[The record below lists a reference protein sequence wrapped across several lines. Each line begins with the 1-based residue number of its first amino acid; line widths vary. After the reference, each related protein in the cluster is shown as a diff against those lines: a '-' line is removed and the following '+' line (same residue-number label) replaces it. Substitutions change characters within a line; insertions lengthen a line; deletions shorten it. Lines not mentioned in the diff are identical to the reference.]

1 MSGWWCDRTVTSGG
15 AWAVWS
21 GPAPDTSRPVI
32 SLLKEVGFPTLDK
45 TWGLIP
51 SSSQHLSRGRA
62 DGRGRKK

>member
-1 MSGWWCDRTVTSGG
+1 M
-15 AWAVWS
+15 WS